1 MSGRSD
7 LEFQVLRETIAS
19 RGTWRPAVAL
29 AGLVAWAATLLTV
42 LALLPYPLVSV
53 VPLLVLATSFE
64 AIRTLHFGSER
75 LGRYLQ
81 VFHEEA
87 GDRGTPLAATPSWE
101 RIAMELGPA
110 VPGAA
115 GHPLF
120 VPIFLAATATNGLAV
135 VLPGP
140 TLVEAGVMA
149 VVHLGF
155 GAWLVRADVAMRK
168 QRAAELARFR
178 ELRAQTGSR

>member
-7 LEFQVLRETIAS
+7 IEYRVLRETIAS

-29 AGLVAWAATLLTV
+29 AGITAWAATLIAV
-42 LALLPYPLVSV
+42 MVLLPYPLVSV

-64 AIRTLHFGSER
+64 VIRTLHFGAER

-81 VFHEEA
+81 AFYEEA
-87 GDRGTPLAATPSWE
+87 GEPGKPLADLPAWE
-101 RIAMELGPA
+101 RVAMALGPS

-120 VPIFLAATATNGLAV
+120 VPIYLGATAANFLAVA
-135 VLPGP
+135 LPGP
-140 TLVEAGVMA
+140 TAVESAA
-149 VVHLGF
+149 LAAVHLGY
-155 GAWLVRADVAMRK
+155 GVWLVVTDRAMRT
-168 QRAAELARFR
+168 QRATELERFR
-178 ELRAQTGSR
+178 QLRGAADR